1 MVDISSSN
9 THSRATADPA
19 QQDDNTIACND
30 LNRIEA
36 LLRWQLCI
44 SALLLFTMIIKR

>member
-9 THSRATADPA
+9 THSIATADPA
-19 QQDDNTIACND
+19 EQDENTFACND
-30 LNRIEA
+30 QNRIEA